1 MKNIYKQSTV
11 LFMALAV
18 IAMILTGCK
27 KSDSSNS
34 GGGDTPTPP
43 TPPAGNYGTV
53 TVGNQSYPIAIGGY
67 EVYYDEDLQAN
78 VVTVA
83 LADGTNET
91 ANMFGFTIPNVE
103 NLPTGTFA
111 YCNENPV
118 PAGKCV
124 GIFRNSNGDLL
135 YCTAGSVT
143 ITASGS
149 NYKIQSSG
157 KANIPIGSP
166 ATEQNFAVNFEGPLY
181 NVAK

>member
-1 MKNIYKQSTV
+1 MKNIYKQSSV

-67 EVYYDEDLQAN
+67 KVYYDEDLQAN

-111 YCNENPV
+111 YCTENPI

-124 GIFRNSNGDLL
+124 GIFRNSGGNVL
-135 YCTAGSVT
+135 YCVSGNVT
-143 ITASGS
+143 IATSGS

-166 ATEQNFAVNFEGPLY
+166 ATEQSFAVNFEGPLY
-181 NVAK
+181 NNPR

>member
-34 GGGDTPTPP
+34 GGGVTPTPP
-43 TPPAGNYGTV
+43 PSGNYGTV

-67 EVYYDEDLQAN
+67 EIYFDEDLQAN
-78 VVTVA
+78 VATVA
-83 LADGTNET
+83 LADGTTQN

-103 NLPTGTFA
+103 NLPTGTFE
-111 YCNENPV
+111 YCIEEPV

-157 KANIPIGSP
+157 TANTLFGTSASAQSFTI
-166 ATEQNFAVNFEGPLY
+166 NFEGPLY
-181 NVAK
+181 NDPR

>member
-27 KSDSSNS
+27 KSDSSNN
-34 GGGDTPTPP
+34 GGGVTPTPP
-43 TPPAGNYGTV
+43 PSGNYGTV

-67 EVYYDEDLQAN
+67 EIYFDEDLQAN
-78 VVTVA
+78 VATVA
-83 LADGTNET
+83 LADGTTQN

-103 NLPTGTFA
+103 NLPTGTFE
-111 YCNENPV
+111 YCIEEPV

-157 KANIPIGSP
+157 TANTLFGTSASAQSFTI
-166 ATEQNFAVNFEGPLY
+166 NFEGPLY
-181 NVAK
+181 NDPR

>member
-1 MKNIYKQSTV
+1 MKNIYKQSSV

-27 KSDSSNS
+27 KSDSSNN
-34 GGGDTPTPP
+34 GGGVTPTPP
-43 TPPAGNYGTV
+43 PSGNYGTV

-67 EVYYDEDLQAN
+67 EIYFDEDLQAN
-78 VVTVA
+78 VATVA
-83 LADGTNET
+83 LADGTTQN

-103 NLPTGTFA
+103 NLPTGTFE
-111 YCNENPV
+111 YCIEEPV

-157 KANIPIGSP
+157 SANTLFGT
-166 ATEQNFAVNFEGPLY
+166 ATSAQSFTINFEGPLY
-181 NVAK
+181 NDPR